1 MVVLGTVINEKPSL
15 IAAVTPDLISRGL
28 KAGDLIK
35 RVALVVGGG
44 GGGRP
49 DMAQAGGK
57 DPAKLP
63 EALAQV
69 ESYIQE
75 NLK

>member
-1 MVVLGTVINEKPSL
+1 
-15 IAAVTPDLISRGL
+15 L